1 MYGQEEQI
9 FDVKKSL
16 NRIEKTDDNED
27 LVNFCE
33 ANTCNLEE
41 ENDKLMID
49 LK

>member
-1 MYGQEEQI
+1 M
-9 FDVKKSL
+9 
-16 NRIEKTDDNED
+16 EKTDDNED

-33 ANTCNLEE
+33 TNTFNLEE